1 MDIFSLKLINSFQNK
16 ECKQFFLRFAP
27 AHEFKIQESSID
39 QKWPNIDFF
48 LSIIPKLIKRFN
60 ICVSKCVCESVFL
73 WVYVLTVIRQPFV
86 CPFTVLCIYVSLHQI
101 YVQFYLDLQINVL
114 LFYKRFCSF
123 VLCLILELRCYECCH
138 ICFKILNWSLW
149 RAYMYLCGVKHKHT
163 FSVSYYNQLYLFIQ
177 HQN

>member
-1 MDIFSLKLINSFQNK
+1 MNSNSRKLYWSK
-16 ECKQFFLRFAP
+16 MTKYR
-27 AHEFKIQESSID
+27 
-39 QKWPNIDFF
+39 FF

-86 CPFTVLCIYVSLHQI
+86 CPFTVSCIFVSLHKI
-101 YVQFYLDLQINVL
+101 YVQFYLDLQINDL

-149 RAYMYLCGVKHKHT
+149 RAYTCVGLNINIP
-163 FSVSYYNQLYLFIQ
+163 FLFYITI
-177 HQN
+177 NYI